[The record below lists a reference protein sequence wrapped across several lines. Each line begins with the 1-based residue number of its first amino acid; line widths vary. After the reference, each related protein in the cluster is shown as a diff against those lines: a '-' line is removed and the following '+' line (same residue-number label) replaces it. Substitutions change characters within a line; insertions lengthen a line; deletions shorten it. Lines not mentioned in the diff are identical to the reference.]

1 MRELLPDYYSPTAC
15 LYHYLHMA
23 RGNYR
28 EYLKGDVVWIKKYFY
43 ILRPILAIN
52 WIERAWGIVPTD
64 FKILVDK
71 LAVEPPVAKEIANLL
86 AAKRAGAELDRGPRI
101 EVLSRFIE
109 EELDRWDNNRAIHQ
123 KRSVNSDKLDKLF
136 RMTLAKAWGN
146 SEELER

>member
-1 MRELLPDYYSPTAC
+1 MSELGAS
-15 LYHYLHMA
+15 
-23 RGNYR
+23 
-28 EYLKGDVVWIKKYFY
+28 F
-43 ILRPILAIN
+43 
-52 WIERAWGIVPTD
+52 PTD

-136 RMTLAKAWGN
+136 RMTLAKAWGY
-146 SEELER
+146 SEERER